1 MYFMQ
6 VPNQLREFTEEDLKR
21 MTNDF
26 TDVVGRGAF
35 GCVYRGIVDHTPV
48 AVKVINPV
56 SCTSHSAHT
65 DFQKALQ
72 NLGSKTFK
80 TELDSLTIGTYN
92 LLCSYC
98 GVRAA
103 LVYPFMDKFSLFHAL
118 HEYKVSNLPKL

>member
-1 MYFMQ
+1 M
-6 VPNQLREFTEEDLKR
+6 
-21 MTNDF
+21 
-26 TDVVGRGAF
+26 
-35 GCVYRGIVDHTPV
+35 
-48 AVKVINPV
+48 KVINPV

-92 LLCSYC
+92 LLC

-103 LVYPFMDKFSLFHAL
+103 LVL